1 MMNIILRLVT
11 VIQILC
17 TIACIGADIYI
28 VSVLFYFFKQN
39 KGIKKEAFSDAMEN
53 YASVLEE
60 GDFIRDKNGVNN
72 LVIFVLVF
80 FVLTSS
86 FFKSL
91 LNIENIKFL
100 NSGSYCYYV
109 SINEINNG
117 NLIPAQILKTTK
129 EKSKVDYEYFLEEAE
144 YPTGNI
150 IKFDTSLSSSL
161 KLGES
166 VYVETENGDY
176 MWCRL
181 INEPAESKILK
192 DSRKMSVDK
201 VIFLLTVMLPI
212 LVVLG
217 VYNKKCREEN

>member
-1 MMNIILRLVT
+1 MINIILKLVS
-11 VIQILC
+11 VIQMLC
-17 TIACIGADIYI
+17 TIVCIGADIYI
-28 VSVLFYFFKQN
+28 VSVLCYFFKQN
-39 KGIKKEAFSDAMEN
+39 KGIKKEAFSDAMED
-53 YASVLEE
+53 YASVLDE
-60 GDFIRDKNGVNN
+60 GDLIRDKNGVNN
-72 LVIFVLVF
+72 LIIFVLVF

-129 EKSKVDYEYFLEEAE
+129 EKSNVDYEYFLEKAE

-161 KLGES
+161 TLGES
-166 VYVETENGDY
+166 VYVETKNGDY

-181 INEPAESKILK
+181 INEPAKSEILK

-201 VIFLLTVMLPI
+201 VIFLLTVTLPI
-212 LVVLG
+212 IAVLG
-217 VYNKKCREEN
+217 VYNKKYREEN